1 MAESLD
7 SIVHSPRHRLVRSLS
22 LKPASF
28 LGEQRIVSLDPVCG
42 NVLAVPTEIERLYRE
57 HRAGLVRL
65 VERELRDR
73 DEAEDVVQTAFL
85 DAQRALERGTIP
97 RNPRAWLAAIALNAA
112 HRLRRRRLKAE
123 PLEEYAVQE
132 ASRMAEIRDALA
144 SLPREQRAAVLYR
157 DVLGLSYGETAEQ
170 MGTSV
175 NAVTMLLHRGRQRL
189 RQTLAVTVGGIG
201 SWRWFR
207 QAGMPQVAVAK
218 GAAAVVA
225 AAGLATTGIVAA
237 RVTAGSAAPA
247 GADMRV
253 DSPATGSGSLTVGAK
268 RTAGGAL
275 ALASA
280 PAYFKTTGGSRA
292 SAAPPSSTPGS
303 TPQGSGGATPA
314 SVRSSTAEAGS
325 SPLPSTLRVPTV
337 SLPTLPIPT
346 PPTTVAAT
354 VTVSTPITAVTVTTP
369 TSTTATVT
377 TPITTVTVP
386 IP

>member
-1 MAESLD
+1 
-7 SIVHSPRHRLVRSLS
+7 
-22 LKPASF
+22 
-28 LGEQRIVSLDPVCG
+28 
-42 NVLAVPTEIERLYRE
+42 VPTEIERLYRE

-85 DAQRALERGTIP
+85 DAQRALEGGTIP
-97 RNPRAWLAAIALNAA
+97 RNPRAWLAAIALHAA
-112 HRLRRRRLKAE
+112 HRLRRRRLNAQ
-123 PLEEYAVQE
+123 PLEEYAVLE
-132 ASRMAEIRDALA
+132 ASRMSEIRDALA

-201 SWRWFR
+201 LWRWLR

-218 GAAAVVA
+218 GAAAVVV
-225 AAGLATTGIVAA
+225 AAGLATSGIVVA
-237 RVTAGSAAPA
+237 RVAAGTTAPVAADTRVAPSAP
-247 GADMRV
+247 
-253 DSPATGSGSLTVGAK
+253 GSGSLKAGAG
-268 RTAGGAL
+268 RAARGAPG
-275 ALASA
+275 LASA
-280 PAYFKTTGGSRA
+280 RHVRTGGGSRLSMA
-292 SAAPPSSTPGS
+292 LPASTPGS
-303 TPQGSGGATPA
+303 TTQGSGGDATPA
-314 SVRSSTAEAGS
+314 SLRTSTTEVAPS
-325 SPLPSTLRVPTV
+325 LLPSTLRVPTV
-337 SLPTLPIPT
+337 SLPTLSIPT
-346 PPTTVAAT
+346 PATVAAT

-369 TSTTATVT
+369 TGTTATVT